1 MITFSNHH
9 EAYSAYRSTEA
20 VLNNRFI
27 KVFWHDAD
35 GNKQENVPPV
45 QQSAVKDRL
54 GAPSGNKVCLC
65 FFNGLETFSYLSIH
79 VLTGVESVTTKS
91 GRIRH

>member
-45 QQSAVKDRL
+45 QQFPVKDRL
-54 GAPSGNKVCLC
+54 GAPSGNKVCITLS
-65 FFNGLETFSYLSIH
+65 LIYLFIITNYVILLITYYKTCPYRS
-79 VLTGVESVTTKS
+79 
-91 GRIRH
+91 